1 MVVSEQ
7 GRRDAI
13 DLARDWA
20 SREYVALDTETTGLG
35 ELARIVEISCIDR
48 TGNILV
54 DSLVNPGGPIPAE
67 ATAIH
72 GISDADVA
80 GAPTFPALWPRV
92 LEAVRGA
99 EVIPVYNAAYD
110 QRLIRQSLAGHEAA
124 LVQAARLAC
133 CCIMDIYAQFFG
145 AYSYDH
151 GSYTW
156 QKLTEAVVQ
165 CGLEVE
171 GTAHRALADVRAA
184 RAVLNHMAEA

>member
-1 MVVSEQ
+1 MAVPEQ
-7 GRRDAI
+7 DRRDAVN
-13 DLARDWA
+13 LARYWA
-20 SREYVALDTETTGLG
+20 SREYAVLDTETTGLG

-48 TGNILV
+48 AGNVLV

-80 GAPTFPALWPRV
+80 GAPTFPTFWPRV
-92 LEAVRGA
+92 LEAVGDA
-99 EVIPVYNAAYD
+99 ELILVYNAAYD
-110 QRLIRQSLAGHEAA
+110 RRLIRQSLAGHEAA
-124 LVQAARLAC
+124 MVEAARLTC

-145 AYSYDH
+145 DYSYDH

-156 QKLTEAVVQ
+156 QKLTDAVAQ

-184 RAVLNHMAEA
+184 RAVLNHMAQA